1 MRVFIDTNLWGE
13 YLYMQYPWV
22 ETTVDDLLEKDL
34 VVSDILL
41 VELWPVM
48 PTGLGKIYEVLDNI
62 RRQNVIL
69 EYMLPEDIRG
79 GLDIH
84 EKYRA
89 QQTKNLGIADLFH
102 AAIAIRSGV
111 DEFHTPDKGFL
122 LLAYAETPTRFVV
135 HDLKTGQ
142 IIT

>member
-13 YLYMQYPWV
+13 YLYIQYPWI

-62 RRQNVIL
+62 RRRNLVL
-69 EYMLPEDIRG
+69 EHMLPEDIRV

-89 QQTKNLGIADLFH
+89 HQTKNLGIADLFH
-102 AAIAIRSGV
+102 AAIAIRPEWTSFTRWIR
-111 DEFHTPDKGFL
+111 DFCLWRAQRHHRAL
-122 LLAYAETPTRFVV
+122 LYTT
-135 HDLKTGQ
+135 
-142 IIT
+142 